1 MGPKGVGL
9 GVWRG
14 LETLGS
20 GAEVGSGGLSLYIY
34 SRARVV
40 AKWTNLVNNI
50 YVKRHKM
57 CTLGLGSMERDLLR
71 NGYISYIPSAATM

>member
-20 GAEVGSGGLSLYIY
+20 GSEVGSGGLSLYIY

-40 AKWTNLVNNI
+40 AKWTNLLNI
-50 YVKRHKM
+50 IYYFR
-57 CTLGLGSMERDLLR
+57 E
-71 NGYISYIPSAATM
+71 